1 MALLRDISIGTKKIG
16 QDHPPFTIAELSG
29 NHAGDINKALDLIR
43 AAAKAGADAI
53 KLQVYR
59 ADTITLKS
67 DKPDFQIPKG
77 QGNKW
82 ESYGTLYELYEYA
95 YTPWEWLPE
104 LFAEAHRLG
113 VNLFGSVFDETSVD
127 ELEKFNVP
135 AYKIASPEVFDI
147 GLLIKVAQ
155 TGKPVII
162 STGLAS
168 LADLDL
174 AVRTLR
180 EHGTQ
185 DIIILKCTTAYPT
198 PFDQVDLRTIPNLQ
212 QTFNCHA
219 GLSDHTLGISVPIAA
234 TALGAAVIEK
244 HIKLDE
250 HSDSVDSFFSLTVD
264 EFKLMVESTRQ
275 AFQALGS
282 INYDLPPESYKN
294 RKGTR
299 SLYVC
304 ADIKKGEVFTEKN
317 IKSVRPGYGL
327 HTKYKS
333 EVIGKVAR
341 KDLTIGDRLE
351 WGVIE

>member
-1 MALLRDISIGTKKIG
+1 MTTLKDISIGTKKIG
-16 QDHPPFTIAELSG
+16 FTQPPFTIAELSG

-67 DKPDFQIPKG
+67 DKLDFQIPKG

-82 ESYGTLYELYEYA
+82 ESYGTLYDLYEYA
-95 YTPWEWLPE
+95 YTPWEWLPV
-104 LFAEAHRLG
+104 LFEEARRLDI
-113 VNLFGSVFDETSVD
+113 NLFGSVFDETSVD

-155 TGKPVII
+155 TGKPIII

-168 LADLDL
+168 LGDLDL

-180 EHGTQ
+180 DNGAQ
-185 DIIILKCTTAYPT
+185 DIVILKCTTAYPT
-198 PFDQVDLRTIPNLQ
+198 PFDQVDLRTILSLQ

-234 TALGAAVIEK
+234 TALGATVIEK
-244 HIKLDE
+244 HIKLDSE
-250 HSDSVDSFFSLTVD
+250 STSVDSFFSLTVD

-282 INYDLPPESYKN
+282 ISYDLPPESYKN

-299 SLYVC
+299 SLYVS
-304 ADIKKGEVFTEKN
+304 ANIKKGEIFTENN

-327 HTKYKS
+327 HTKYKPA
-333 EVIGKVAR
+333 ILGKVAR
-341 KDLTIGDRLE
+341 KDLTLGDRLVWE
-351 WGVIE
+351 VIE